1 MVNVYKLLSVG
12 QNKYQ
17 LAVFK
22 CITHISSLPLKMNM
36 LQACIRQFLISELSF
51 KSWMCGGS
59 VEIVPCSRVGQLNL
73 EAEISGRPQGNEN
86 VYNKYVQMICFCLY
100 DHAQVRIYDIK

>member
-17 LAVFK
+17 FAVFK
-22 CITHISSLPLKMNM
+22 CITHILNLSLKMNM
-36 LQACIRQFLISELSF
+36 LHIIRQFLFSELSF

-86 VYNKYVQMICFCLY
+86 VYNKYVQMINFCLY
-100 DHAQVRIYDIK
+100 DHTQVLI